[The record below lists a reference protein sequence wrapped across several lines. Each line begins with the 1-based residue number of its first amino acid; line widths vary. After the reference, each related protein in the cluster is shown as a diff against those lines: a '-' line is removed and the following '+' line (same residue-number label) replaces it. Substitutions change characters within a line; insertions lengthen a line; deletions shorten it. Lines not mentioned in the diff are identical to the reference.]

1 MCECYF
7 FVKQKTAYEM
17 RISDWSSDVCSSD
30 LSMPKIILITGGAGF
45 IGSHLADDLLQHG
58 YRVRV
63 LDNLSPQ
70 VHADAAPPAYLC
82 GDVELIRGDIRDA
95 GTLRR
100 ALKGVDAVFPLA
112 AMVGVG
118 QSKYHHAAYP
128 AVHDLGPAALLHQP

>member
-1 MCECYF
+1 
-7 FVKQKTAYEM
+7 M

-30 LSMPKIILITGGAGF
+30 LRLADVFRSFNRNPGEVPGVSMAKLNGDSMPKIILITGGAGF

-82 GDVELIRGDIRDA
+82 RDGELIRGDIRADRKSVVE
-95 GTLRR
+95 GKSGSVT
-100 ALKGVDAVFPLA
+100 V
-112 AMVGVG
+112 
-118 QSKYHHAAYP
+118 
-128 AVHDLGPAALLHQP
+128 DLG